1 MNEKDT
7 NPYES
12 PVTDNS
18 NGASGGTEAGTGKVV
33 PTKYLYPFILV
44 TSLFALWG
52 FANDITN
59 PLVKAFKDI
68 FQIDNAQSSWVQM
81 AFYGGYFSMAIPA
94 ALVLRFL
101 SYKWGIVIGL
111 LLYAGG
117 ALLFIPAS
125 LYMQFNMFLI
135 ALYILTFGLA
145 FLETA
150 ANPYILS
157 MGSPETATQ
166 RLNLA
171 QAFNPIGSIT
181 GMIVAA
187 TFILPNLTTEDFRN
201 AEMEKHPEYAEML
214 PAERDGLLNA
224 SLKDLSVNNV
234 EQFQEMQMADLATVR
249 MPYVV
254 IAIVVL
260 AVLVLFLVSKMP
272 NTGDA
277 ANKIQLGALFK
288 KLCNPKYIGGVIAQA
303 FYVGAQIMCW
313 TFIIHYGVTLC
324 GLTAASAQQH
334 NIAAM
339 VLFILG
345 RFICTYLMRFINP
358 AALMSIMA
366 TTATVLVY
374 FALTLQNTAGLYC
387 LIATSCCMSL
397 CFPTIYGIA
406 LDGLTPE
413 DAKMGSAGLIM
424 AIVGGAIMPGWQG
437 ALIDAKGAHWIE
449 GLVAPL
455 QNALAPEGDPTG
467 NSFVLPFVCFI
478 VVALYGLANI
488 RKSPKT
494 A

>member
-1 MNEKDT
+1 MNDKDA
-7 NPYES
+7 NPYKS
-12 PVTDNS
+12 ST
-18 NGASGGTEAGTGKVV
+18 TGSTAAEVETSSKVV
-33 PTKYLYPFILV
+33 PSHFLFPFILV

-94 ALVLRFL
+94 ALVLRSL

-201 AEMEKHPEYAEML
+201 DEMTKHPEYAEML
-214 PAERDGLLNA
+214 PSERDGLLND
-224 SLKDLSVNNV
+224 SLKAFSVNSV
-234 EQFQEMQMADLATVR
+234 EEFEQMQMADLATVR

-254 IAIVVL
+254 IAMVVL

-288 KLCNPKYIGGVIAQA
+288 KLRSAKYIGGVIAQA

-313 TFIIHYGVTLC
+313 TYIIHYGVTLC

-339 VLFILG
+339 VLFIFG
-345 RFICTYLMRFINP
+345 RFFCTFLMRFINP
-358 AALMSIMA
+358 SALMSFMA
-366 TTATVLVY
+366 IAATVLVY
-374 FALTLQNTAGLYC
+374 FALTLQNTTGLYC
-387 LIATSCCMSL
+387 LIATSFCMSL

-437 ALIDAKGAHWIE
+437 ALIDAKGTHWIE
-449 GLVAPL
+449 NLVAPL
-455 QNALAPEGDPTG
+455 QNALSPEGIPTG
-467 NSFVLPFVCFI
+467 TSFVLPFVCFI

-488 RKSPKT
+488 RRRPST

>member
-1 MNEKDT
+1 MNDKDT
-7 NPYES
+7 NKYES
-12 PVTDNS
+12 NTTGSSPET
-18 NGASGGTEAGTGKVV
+18 GASNKVV
-33 PTKYLYPFILV
+33 PAHFLFPFILV

-157 MGSPETATQ
+157 MGPPETATQ

-171 QAFNPIGSIT
+171 QAFNPIGSLT
-181 GMIVAA
+181 GMLVAA

-201 AEMEKHPEYAEML
+201 DEMTKHPEYAEML
-214 PAERDGLLNA
+214 PAERDGLLND
-224 SLKDLSVNNV
+224 SLRAFSENSV
-234 EQFQEMQMADLATVR
+234 EEFQKMQMADLATVR

-254 IAIVVL
+254 IALVVL
-260 AVLVLFLVSKMP
+260 AVLVMFLVTKMP
-272 NTGDA
+272 NTGDS
-277 ANKIQLGALFK
+277 ANKIQLGALMK
-288 KLCNPKYIGGVIAQA
+288 KLCSFRYIGGVIAQA

-334 NIAAM
+334 NIMAM
-339 VLFILG
+339 VFFIFG
-345 RFICTYLMRFINP
+345 RFTCTFLMRFINP
-358 AALMSIMA
+358 SLLMAVMA
-366 TTATVLVY
+366 TSASVLVY
-374 FALTLQNTAGLYC
+374 FALTLQNMTGLYC
-387 LIATSCCMSL
+387 LIAASGCMSL

-424 AIVGGAIMPGWQG
+424 AIVGGAIMPGLQG
-437 ALIDAKGAHWIE
+437 TLIDAKGGSWIE
-449 GLVAPL
+449 NLVAPL
-455 QNALAPEGDPTG
+455 QNALIPGGDPTG
-467 NSFVLPFVCFI
+467 SSFVLPFMCLI
-478 VVALYGLANI
+478 LVALYALANI
-488 RKSPKT
+488 RRGPAT